1 MINNRIYKLT
11 LEGELL
17 TTWGGKGNGESQ
29 FKWAYGI
36 AVDSSG
42 NVYIADSG
50 NYRIQKF
57 DPNGNFIK
65 KWGTKGYVDK
75 SFYDGYALK
84 KPIDVAIDDS
94 GNIFVADSESN
105 CIVKFNSDG
114 IYQYKWG
121 EKGSGDGQF
130 RTPIS
135 IAVDSSGNVYVADLE
150 NHRIQKF
157 NSNGIFQ
164 CKWGNIGAN
173 AGEFR
178 YFSGIAVDKSGNVFV
193 ADSFNH
199 CVQKFDTN
207 GVILAKWGKRI
218 AGYDSQWIGKRK
230 PEPDD
235 GFISP
240 FDINVDDQGNVY
252 VLDSYRIKIFR
263 PVGDK

>member
-17 TTWGGKGNGESQ
+17 TTWGSKGNGEGQ

-36 AVDSSG
+36 TVDTSG
-42 NVYIADSG
+42 NVYVADSG

-114 IYQYKWG
+114 IYQHKWG

-135 IAVDSSGNVYVADLE
+135 IAVDGSGNIYVADQE

-157 NSNGIFQ
+157 SSNGVFQ
-164 CKWGNIGAN
+164 CKWGTIGTD
-173 AGEFR
+173 AGEFK
-178 YFSGIAVDKSGNVFV
+178 YFSGITVDKSGNVFV
-193 ADSFNH
+193 SDSINF
-199 CVQKFDTN
+199 CVQKFDSD
-207 GVILAKWGKRI
+207 GIFLARWGKRI
-218 AGYDSQWIGKRK
+218 ANYDHYWIGPPK
-230 PEPDD
+230 PEPDN
-235 GFISP
+235 GFILPS
-240 FDINVDDQGNVY
+240 DIAVDDSGKVY
-252 VLDSYRIKIFR
+252 ILDGYRIKIFC
-263 PVGDK
+263 PVGK